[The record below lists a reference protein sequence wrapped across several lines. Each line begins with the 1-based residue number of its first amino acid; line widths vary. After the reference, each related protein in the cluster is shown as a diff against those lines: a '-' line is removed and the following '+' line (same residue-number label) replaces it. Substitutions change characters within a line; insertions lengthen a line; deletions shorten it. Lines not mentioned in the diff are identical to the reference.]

1 VTVSIVQ
8 LVPVNQL
15 GNVQL
20 QAEYNTILTFKGNVT
35 LEVCHYTVIYIFRS
49 ILVIVFFIIRDSVY
63 KI

>member
-1 VTVSIVQ
+1 MTVSIVQ

-49 ILVIVFFIIRDSVY
+49 ILVIVFLL
-63 KI
+63 